1 MKKRFFIGIL
11 LLLMAA
17 FSACHS
23 PQREARHMVRRAEQL
38 ADTLPDSTASLI
50 DSVLRMPVY
59 FSERHRMDM
68 ALLQA
73 EALFGDHGQE
83 ISPLMDDDFFDDK
96 PFLSTSPDL
105 ERAAAYYAGKKQYV
119 KAAHAALYSG
129 FVQQHYNDK
138 AAAMQSFKDA
148 ERYGTIVKD
157 SLTVAQA
164 KCLMSRLLYDDGLEN
179 DALYLLKEADEGLGK
194 RYSDKALVQ
203 NKMAVC
209 YMIQGDFENS
219 ETCLQQSLVYAE
231 RSHIDKEKRK
241 ALNNYAVLYRQQ
253 GKYDQAIECLRQT
266 AEETG
271 FDVTDSFVYYLNMG
285 KTYMAAGDMDSAA
298 LYYLYLEET
307 LPTTNVK
314 SETKMSAYNALSRFA
329 ETQGNASKALMW
341 REKHGNALFEVM
353 NQRQEQNI
361 YRIQQQYDYETLQN
375 TMNQKLIRRHRI
387 ILLVSILAIMGL
399 AALAVSQIRMAKI
412 RKQEAEAKT
421 NLFHFMQQHK
431 ELQQKHETSEQT
443 VMNLSI
449 KQDAVYKAY
458 QDLTKKYEETEKARM
473 EYAQRLSDALTKEA
487 LVIRKMGIYL
497 DNKGEK
503 AYLGALNDAVFGG
516 ADRWDA
522 LMEVFDTLYPDV
534 RENLRLQHPE
544 LTEMEQKDFIL
555 SYFNVSRDEE
565 ALMFNKSVHMVDK
578 WRNSVRKKMQTFDA
592 KQLQKS

>member
-1 MKKRFFIGIL
+1 MKGMRYICL
-11 LLLMAA
+11 LIVAVFLA
-17 FSACHS
+17 ACHS
-23 PQREARHMVRRAEQL
+23 PQREARRMVRRAEQL

-59 FSERHRMDM
+59 FNERQRMDM

-83 ISPLMDDDFFDDK
+83 ITPLMDDDFFDDK

-105 ERAAAYYAGKKQYV
+105 ERAAAYYSGKKQYT

-129 FVQQHYNDK
+129 FVQHHYNDK
-138 AAAMQSFKDA
+138 LAAMQSFMDA
-148 ERYGTIVKD
+148 ERYGEIAKD
-157 SLTVAQA
+157 SLALA
-164 KCLMSRLLYDDGLEN
+164 MSQYWMGKLLYEDGMVQ
-179 DALYLLKEADEGLGK
+179 DALDWFKKSSKNFGGEYNDCAKVLNSMACCYLICGQYDSTEICLNQGL
-194 RYSDKALVQ
+194 ALTNMNCS
-203 NKMAVC
+203 NK
-209 YMIQGDFENS
+209 
-219 ETCLQQSLVYAE
+219 LV
-231 RSHIDKEKRK
+231 HKI
-241 ALNNYAVLYRQQ
+241 LNNFAILNRIQ
-253 GKYDQAIECLRQT
+253 GKYDRALKDLGVIEK
-266 AEETG
+266 EM
-271 FDVTDSFVYYLNMG
+271 DSTEMPFLYLNKAKVFVAMNN
-285 KTYMAAGDMDSAA
+285 ADSAD
-298 LYYLYLEET
+298 YYFNKLKPILLSPDMEE
-307 LPTTNVK
+307 L
-314 SETKMSAYNALSRFA
+314 TKVSAYEALSLFA
-329 ETQGNASKALMW
+329 KGLGNDALALQYRETHE
-341 REKHGNALFEVM
+341 RLFYNVM
-353 NQRQEQNI
+353 RQRQEQNI
-361 YRIQQQYDYETLQN
+361 YRIQQQYDYESLQN
-375 TMNQKLIRRHRI
+375 EMNRKLIRRHRVI
-387 ILLVSILAIMGL
+387 ILVSVLAILGL

-421 NLFHFMQQHK
+421 SLFHFMQQHK

-449 KQDAVYKAY
+449 KQDADYKAY

-473 EYAQRLSDALTKEA
+473 DYAQRLSDALTKEA

-578 WRNSVRKKMQTFDA
+578 WRNSVRKKMQAFDA
-592 KQLQKS
+592 KQFQKS

>member
-1 MKKRFFIGIL
+1 MKGVRYICL
-11 LLLMAA
+11 LLVAVFL
-17 FSACHS
+17 SACHS

-59 FSERHRMDM
+59 FNERQRMDM

-105 ERAAAYYAGKKQYV
+105 ERAAAYYSGKKQYT

-138 AAAMQSFKDA
+138 TAAMQSFKDA

-231 RSHIDKEKRK
+231 RSHVDKEKRK
-241 ALNNYAVLYRQQ
+241 AMNNYAVLYRHQ

-266 AEETG
+266 AEEIG

-285 KTYMAAGDMDSAA
+285 KTYMAADDMDSAA
-298 LYYLYLEET
+298 LYYLYLEEI
-307 LPTTNVK
+307 LPNANVK

-341 REKHGNALFEVM
+341 REKHGKALFEVM

-412 RKQEAEAKT
+412 RKQEAVAKT

-431 ELQQKHETSEQT
+431 ELQQKHVDNERV
-443 VMNLSI
+443 VMN
-449 KQDAVYKAY
+449 
-458 QDLTKKYEETEKARM
+458 YE
-473 EYAQRLSDALTKEA
+473 QQLSDALNKEA
-487 LVIRKMGIYL
+487 LVMRKLDIYL
-497 DNKGEK
+497 SNKGEK
-503 AYLGALNDAVFGG
+503 LYLGALNDAVFGG
-516 ADRWDA
+516 NDHWEALMKVFDA
-522 LMEVFDTLYPDV
+522 LYPGV
-534 RENLRLQHPE
+534 RENLKLQHPE

-555 SYFNVSRDEE
+555 SYFNVSREDE
-565 ALMFNKSVHMVDK
+565 ALLFNKSVHMVDK
-578 WRNSVRKKMQTFDA
+578 WRNSVRKKMQAFGA
-592 KQLQKS
+592 EQH

>member
-1 MKKRFFIGIL
+1 MKGVRYIC

-105 ERAAAYYAGKKQYV
+105 ERAAAYYAGKKQYD

-375 TMNQKLIRRHRI
+375 TMNQKLARTQRI
-387 ILLVSILAIMGL
+387 IALGIVLLLSVV
-399 AALAVSQIRMAKI
+399 ALFLCYSSQRNK
-412 RKQEAEAKT
+412 REAEINA
-421 NLFHFMQQHK
+421 NLFHFMQQNE
-431 ELQQKHETSEQT
+431 ELKRRHEEYSDMDLDKSQKMS
-443 VMNLSI
+443 
-449 KQDAVYKAY
+449 
-458 QDLTKKYEETEKARM
+458 DL
-473 EYAQRLSDALTKEA
+473 LSDKFRTMQK
-487 LVIRKMGIYL
+487 L
-497 DNKGEK
+497 DYFMQNQGDKSTLRE
-503 AYLGALNDAVFGG
+503 LERELFGG
-516 ADRWDA
+516 KNHLEA
-522 LMEVFDTLYPDV
+522 LMELFDTMYPDLQATFKAKYPQATDLECKV
-534 RENLRLQHPE
+534 YLLSRFRLPR
-544 LTEMEQKDFIL
+544 
-555 SYFNVSRDEE
+555 VEE
-565 ALMFNKSVHMVDK
+565 ATLLGISTSVLDK
-578 WRNSVRKKMQTFDA
+578 VRGKVRKMMENG
-592 KQLQKS
+592 